1 MLNRKQVCESS
12 RTCENGKTFNG
23 TATFFL
29 MPNYNNKFNP
39 SFYNSK
45 TEIVNNTIKNL
56 NTNRIDAELCSYDTK
71 QQKLSLRRKPTPY
84 RVPFNH
90 YRKTYNKTLD
100 TTNCTPNEKIIKNI
114 DISSCSLVDGIL
126 TPVCVKPNYTT
137 TRLVNKF
144 GMRNKNS
151 GGDYRNYLERTGKLY
166 EQNAFGILPENQDLN
181 GVNLYKIN
189 TVNGTTKSPDC
200 KLKYK
205 TATSLTS
212 NTNQLAKINTAT
224 RKWANPGYNSRTS
237 VTSRNRIQQLKYNT
251 ILGGQLSSRGGVNNC
266 VNGQDCSLYVSPQY
280 GSNNGVKSNKYV
292 PISRSRSKCNGRRLA
307 GMRQTCAPAPPPPP
321 PPPPNYLNWSV
332 TSSIVINI
340 PSPINFS
347 SIQVTGVSPGFL
359 KLVKHSFIST
369 GFIELHENFGAAFS
383 NIPSAMIINTN
394 VPMMVVVYDPAWEPF
409 VNCNSLMTMFVMSDY
424 NGSNIKSPDY
434 DYNDI
439 TVTIAQGS
447 RTTSVPHFSQSGT
460 HWFGPHPFGHFTP
473 LANES
478 LNFQQWDGDSYNG
491 GSAGSQQFD
500 DITTPL
506 FSPGITIT
514 ISTV

>member
-1 MLNRKQVCESS
+1 
-12 RTCENGKTFNG
+12 
-23 TATFFL
+23 
-29 MPNYNNKFNP
+29 
-39 SFYNSK
+39 
-45 TEIVNNTIKNL
+45 
-56 NTNRIDAELCSYDTK
+56 
-71 QQKLSLRRKPTPY
+71 
-84 RVPFNH
+84 
-90 YRKTYNKTLD
+90 
-100 TTNCTPNEKIIKNI
+100 
-114 DISSCSLVDGIL
+114 
-126 TPVCVKPNYTT
+126 
-137 TRLVNKF
+137 
-144 GMRNKNS
+144 
-151 GGDYRNYLERTGKLY
+151 
-166 EQNAFGILPENQDLN
+166 
-181 GVNLYKIN
+181 
-189 TVNGTTKSPDC
+189 
-200 KLKYK
+200 K

-280 GSNNGVKSNKYV
+280 GSRKGVKSNMYV
-292 PISRSRSKCNGRRLA
+292 PISIPRSKCNGRRLA

-359 KLVKHSFIST
+359 KMVKHSFIST

-409 VNCNSLMTMFVMSDY
+409 VNYNALMTMFVMSDY

-439 TVTIAQGS
+439 TVTISQGS
-447 RTTSVPHFSQSGT
+447 RTTSVPQFSQSGT
-460 HWFGPHPFGHFTP
+460 HWFGPHPFGFASP

-478 LNFQQWDGDSYNG
+478 LNFQEWDGDSYNG
-491 GSAGSQQFD
+491 GSVGSHQFD

-506 FSPGITIT
+506 FSPGIT
-514 ISTV
+514 

>member
-71 QQKLSLRRKPTPY
+71 QQRLSLRRKPTPY

-100 TTNCTPNEKIIKNI
+100 TTNCTTNEKIIKNI

-189 TVNGTTKSPDC
+189 TVNGTKKFPDC

-280 GSNNGVKSNKYV
+280 GSNKGVKSNKYV
-292 PISRSRSKCNGRRLA
+292 PISSLRSKCNGRRLA

-359 KLVKHSFIST
+359 KMVKHSFIST

-460 HWFGPHPFGHFTP
+460 HWFGPHPFGFASP

>member
-29 MPNYNNKFNP
+29 MPNYNNRFNP

-71 QQKLSLRRKPTPY
+71 QQRLSLRRKPTPY

-100 TTNCTPNEKIIKNI
+100 KTNCTPNEKIIKNI

-166 EQNAFGILPENQDLN
+166 EQNAFGILPENQDLS

-189 TVNGTTKSPDC
+189 TVNGTKKFPDC

-280 GSNNGVKSNKYV
+280 GSNKGVKSNKYV
-292 PISRSRSKCNGRRLA
+292 PISRSRSK
-307 GMRQTCAPAPPPPP
+307 
-321 PPPPNYLNWSV
+321 
-332 TSSIVINI
+332 
-340 PSPINFS
+340 
-347 SIQVTGVSPGFL
+347 
-359 KLVKHSFIST
+359 
-369 GFIELHENFGAAFS
+369 
-383 NIPSAMIINTN
+383 
-394 VPMMVVVYDPAWEPF
+394 
-409 VNCNSLMTMFVMSDY
+409 
-424 NGSNIKSPDY
+424 
-434 DYNDI
+434 
-439 TVTIAQGS
+439 
-447 RTTSVPHFSQSGT
+447 
-460 HWFGPHPFGHFTP
+460 
-473 LANES
+473 
-478 LNFQQWDGDSYNG
+478 
-491 GSAGSQQFD
+491 
-500 DITTPL
+500 
-506 FSPGITIT
+506 
-514 ISTV
+514 